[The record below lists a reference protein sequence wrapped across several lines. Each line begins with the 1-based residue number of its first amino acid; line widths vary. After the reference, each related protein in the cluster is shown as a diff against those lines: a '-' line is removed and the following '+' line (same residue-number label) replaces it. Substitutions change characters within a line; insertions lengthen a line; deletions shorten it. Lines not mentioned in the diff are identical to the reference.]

1 MKSKIYYQKWMKNS
15 NNLFFMK
22 RLFFGM
28 VLLIVCG
35 LGIYGGYRAYRYFSY
50 VPTAIPV
57 GRIEKTITLI
67 EGWTLYDVA
76 KYFETNE
83 IAKQKDFF
91 AFVGTPTKFGHPTYR
106 KTTLPN
112 EFPFLLE
119 IPDGGNLEG
128 YLFPDTYR
136 IYADASLEDV
146 IRKIL
151 NNFDTRITPEMR
163 TEIKK
168 QHRTLYQEVVMG
180 SIIEREV
187 ATDADRPKV
196 ADILWSRIRVG
207 MPLQVDSSVNYI
219 TQKKDAAISGSDRF
233 INSPYN
239 TYRFKSL
246 PIGPISSPGVKSI
259 VAAIWP
265 EITPYTYFLTD
276 KQGNV
281 HYGRTLDE
289 HNMNKVRYLK

>member
-1 MKSKIYYQKWMKNS
+1 
-15 NNLFFMK
+15 MK
-22 RLFFGM
+22 RFITFF
-28 VLLIVCG
+28 LIVIFFVIG
-35 LGIYGGYRAYRYFSY
+35 SYGSYRVYRHYSY
-50 VPTAIPV
+50 TPPAKPV
-57 GRIEKTITLI
+57 GREEKTITLI

-76 KYFETNE
+76 KYFEAQGITT
-83 IAKQKDFF
+83 QKDFF
-91 AFVGTPTKFGHPTYR
+91 AFVGSPTKFGHPLYR
-106 KTTLPN
+106 KTVLMN

-136 IYADASLEDV
+136 IYADATLEDV
-146 IRKIL
+146 VRKIL
-151 NNFDTRITPEMR
+151 KNFDNRITPEMR

-187 ATDADRPKV
+187 ATDADRAKV

-219 TQKKDAAISGSDRF
+219 TRKKDAAISGSDRF
-233 INSPYN
+233 INSPFN
-239 TYRFKSL
+239 TYRFKGL
-246 PIGPISSPGVKSI
+246 PVGPISSPGIKSI
-259 VAAIWP
+259 VAAINP
-265 EITPYTYFLTD
+265 ESTPYTYFLTD
-276 KQGNV
+276 KQGDV